1 MKRFKTL
8 LAALIMIL
16 IGVLACDK
24 TEDEVVVEETIGQV
38 GTYWRMYLDNS
49 AAGEVTINENNAGDI
64 VASFTYDGNVHTVE
78 AKITSNGIYDY
89 VYSNGDK
96 SKPFTLVEFDA
107 NVGDKWEY
115 NVGNQKVKRE
125 VVRKSVT
132 DDVEYGFYYVKTID
146 VEETI
151 PAGTMVNGTASNIKK
166 ILWKFNHKFGFIEAD
181 ITTTD
186 NTVSKITSLTNA
198 GD

>member
-1 MKRFKTL
+1 
-8 LAALIMIL
+8 MIL

-24 TEDEVVVEETIGQV
+24 TEDAVAVEETIGQV

-49 AAGEVTINENNAGDI
+49 NAGEVTINENNAGDI
-64 VASFTYDGNVHTVE
+64 VASFTYDGSVHTVE

-115 NVGNQKVKRE
+115 NVGNKKVERK

-186 NTVSKITSLTNA
+186 DTVSKITSLTNA